1 LVLTIIIPER
11 DCIVLMFCN
20 DIFDFSFLFLSH
32 VPYSS
37 LFHRKGRLKCHDTS
51 SAVRDSRRL
60 TLDST
65 LCPSSTPFFVLL
77 HAVAKTVTLVGFGAA
92 VAGLP
97 SNKRTCNKSCT
108 PHRKDPAYLADGTV
122 G

>member
-1 LVLTIIIPER
+1 MYLILASFTER
-11 DCIVLMFCN
+11 ETQMSRHLQCSPRLSSADTGFNTLSIAN
-20 DIFDFSFLFLSH
+20 SFLF
-32 VPYSS
+32 
-37 LFHRKGRLKCHDTS
+37 C
-51 SAVRDSRRL
+51 
-60 TLDST
+60 
-65 LCPSSTPFFVLL
+65 LL

-97 SNKRTCNKSCT
+97 LNKRTCNKSCT